1 MKMQKSNK
9 SNNDIAKVA
18 YELYE
23 KRGKTHG
30 YNFNDWIEAEKIVM
44 ERHVKEIENK
54 AEKIS
59 TAKGKKTTSKT
70 KSKALKSSIK
80 SSGKITKKTPKKITK
95 KATKKTT
102 KKAVKKATKKIT
114 KKKKSD

>member
-1 MKMQKSNK
+1 MQKSNK

-59 TAKGKKTTSKT
+59 TAKGKKTT
-70 KSKALKSSIK
+70 
-80 SSGKITKKTPKKITK
+80 K
-95 KATKKTT
+95 KATKKV
-102 KKAVKKATKKIT
+102 VKKATKKIT